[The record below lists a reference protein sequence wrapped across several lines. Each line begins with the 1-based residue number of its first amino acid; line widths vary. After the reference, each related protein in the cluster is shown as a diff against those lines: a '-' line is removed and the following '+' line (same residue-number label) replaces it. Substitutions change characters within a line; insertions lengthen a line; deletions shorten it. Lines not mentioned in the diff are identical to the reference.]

1 MITELILLT
10 MRAAEA
16 AKNAALAL
24 AFIGLPLGA
33 CAVVDH
39 LLPDNTLPPTYNAN
53 NSNEQ

>member
-24 AFIGLPLGA
+24 AFIGLPIGA
-33 CAVVDH
+33 CAVVDL
-39 LLPDNTLPPTYNAN
+39 LLPDNTLPPTFN